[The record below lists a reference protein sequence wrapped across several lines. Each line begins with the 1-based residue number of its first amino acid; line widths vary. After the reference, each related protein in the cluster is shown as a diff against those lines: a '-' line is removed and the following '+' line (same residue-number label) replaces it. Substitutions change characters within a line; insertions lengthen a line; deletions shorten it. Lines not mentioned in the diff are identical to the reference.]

1 MQKELFEEIFAL
13 FKAHG
18 KDSLKCNHYDLVA
31 LTGKYTPDIWKEFLQ
46 APEVNNYIRK
56 ETELLQAAEFRKILF
71 DVSDKDTSVGK
82 AQLINAMMSVTEKQ
96 TNKEGPIIIYS
107 YIQPNE
113 EQKHAENVVK
123 LDKDPFLKE

>member
-1 MQKELFEEIFAL
+1 MQKELFDDLFNL
-13 FKAHG
+13 FKSHG

-31 LTGKYTPDIWKEFLQ
+31 LTGTGTPDMWKEFLQ
-46 APEVNNYIRK
+46 DPQVNDYIRK

-113 EQKHAENVVK
+113 EQKHAENIVRV
-123 LDKDPFLKE
+123 DKDPFLKE

>member
-1 MQKELFEEIFAL
+1 MQKELFEKLFSL
-13 FKAHG
+13 FKAAG
-18 KDSLKCNHYDLVA
+18 KEALKCNHYDLVG
-31 LTGKYTPDIWKEFLQ
+31 LIGTGSPDMWKEFLQ
-46 APEVNNYIRK
+46 DPQVNDYIRK

-107 YIQPNE
+107 YIQPND
-113 EQKHAENVVK
+113 EQKNTENIVK
-123 LDKDPFLKE
+123 LEKDPFLKD

>member
-1 MQKELFEEIFAL
+1 MQNNKLDELFEL

-18 KDSLKCNHYDLVA
+18 KTALKCNHYDLVA
-31 LTGKYTPDIWKEFLQ
+31 LTGTGTPDEWKELLQ
-46 APEVNNYIRK
+46 EPEVNDYIRK

-82 AQLINAMMSVTEKQ
+82 AQLINAMMSVTERQ
-96 TNKEGPIIIYS
+96 TKKEGPIVIYS

-113 EQKHAENVVK
+113 QQATAENVRR
-123 LDKDPFLKE
+123 LTTDPFLK